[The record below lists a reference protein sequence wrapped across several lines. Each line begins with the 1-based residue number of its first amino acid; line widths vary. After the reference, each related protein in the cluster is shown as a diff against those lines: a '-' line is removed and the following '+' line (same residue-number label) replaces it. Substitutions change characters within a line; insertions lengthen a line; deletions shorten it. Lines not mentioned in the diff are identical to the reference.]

1 MPVQVKCPG
10 CNSELTAP
18 DELVGQ
24 LASCPQCKSQFPVSL
39 GGESSTPATSPP
51 PSPPPPPDTPKRRAG
66 VVPAGL
72 KSVKGRDSAKVAAAA
87 VNPAEPPTVLPTPSP
102 DVPTADPSTGP
113 PVQPKRQPKRQRRK
127 AKQAKFIT
135 AERTETKI
143 QLGADGQLPELVLR
157 EADAKEKT
165 EEVSSSGSS
174 PLLIVALVVSIGF
187 SVLLLLVDMS
197 TSRSES
203 RSKQESRESLEA
215 YYIGEQS
222 ETSQLQP
229 YQLLIREALQ
239 EHSSGDEKSEKM
251 LYKQVLDILHAEG
264 KNKYAGVTG
273 QVTGSAPSDE
283 NLEAL
288 INILR
293 RE

>member
-39 GGESSTPATSPP
+39 GGEGSTPAT
-51 PSPPPPPDTPKRRAG
+51 SPPPPPDTPKRRAG

-72 KSVKGRDSAKVAAAA
+72 KSVKGRDSAKVSAAA

-143 QLGADGQLPELVLR
+143 QLGADGQLRELVLR

-165 EEVSSSGSS
+165 EEASSSGSS

-203 RSKQESRESLEA
+203 RSKQKSRESLED

-239 EHSSGDEKSEKM
+239 EHSSGREKSEKK
-251 LYKQVLDILHAEG
+251 LYKQVLDMLHAEG
-264 KNKYAGVTG
+264 NNEYAGVTG
-273 QVTGSAPSDE
+273 QVTGAAPSDE